1 MMSLSSPWSGAT
13 AGAFCDCGGACSASV
28 ANVLYCCTRV
38 WAWRPIPPSVPPQLL
53 RKKRLQPLGWVFT
66 TTVAPP
72 DVENVAVVSEAF
84 LDPVSAK
91 VLGEPKE
98 VCAPAQTARGEQRF
112 ILSEPSDE
120 GGNDSE
126 FIQASV
132 AASAEDNLSTADAE
146 HSRDHLYAVSRC
158 KLVVDTTTKFMFLSC
173 AGSKEETDT
182 AQQFYQDH
190 DGLSSLF
197 RCATR

>member
-1 MMSLSSPWSGAT
+1 MSRSSPWSGAT
-13 AGAFCDCGGACSASV
+13 AGAFCGCGGRYSTPV
-28 ANVLYCCTRV
+28 ANVLYSCTRV

-84 LDPVSAK
+84 LDPVGAK

-98 VCAPAQTARGEQRF
+98 ICAPAQTSRGEQRF

-120 GGNDSE
+120 KWNDGE

-132 AASAEDNLSTADAE
+132 AASADDNLSTPHAE
-146 HSRDHLYAVSRC
+146 HSREQLYAMSRC
-158 KLVVDTTTKFMFLSC
+158 KFVVDTTTKFLFFSC
-173 AGSKEETDT
+173 AGSKETDA

-197 RCATR
+197 RCATW

>member
-1 MMSLSSPWSGAT
+1 MLLSSLWSGAT
-13 AGAFCDCGGACSASV
+13 AGAFCDCRDGCFTPVTNA
-28 ANVLYCCTRV
+28 LYSCTRV

-66 TTVAPP
+66 TTAAPP

-91 VLGEPKE
+91 VLGEPEE
-98 VCAPAQTARGEQRF
+98 VCAPSETARDERRF
-112 ILSEPSDE
+112 ILSELSDE

-132 AASAEDNLSTADAE
+132 AASIEDTLSTANTE
-146 HSRDHLYAVSRC
+146 HSRAQLYAMSRC
-158 KLVVDTTTKFMFLSC
+158 KFVVDTTTKFLFLSC
-173 AGSKEETDT
+173 AGSKEADT

-197 RCATR
+197 RCASL